1 MRQKILG
8 SGEVETFTTS
18 LHAVMK
24 VRYYSTP
31 GFREETLDKN
41 QWALSAPWKSSRPL
55 IKQSPI
61 LDVYDALL
69 KKVISENKFAVFFGW
84 PLDYYRV

>member
-61 LDVYDALL
+61 LDVYDSLL
-69 KKVISENKFAVFFGW
+69 KKSLWWKQVCCFFGW
-84 PLDYYRV
+84 PSDYYRV